1 MNSIPLGIMASGHK
15 FDDTITYTVGSVN
28 TNASSSDIA
37 AQTVTLPSNADNS
50 DSAPIIVVGVK
61 TNRDDSSAET
71 ATFVNQSNFTRTD
84 YKDTPLTSNDA
95 GRVGIFIGNN
105 GRGVSNATTFTVD
118 TTDEGFA
125 QTLTSFFIKATGA
138 STISLVHLRVKNGEF
153 TFIQAEGDDGAGGTH
168 TVVSGEI
175 QVGDVVVLVDYAFN
189 NTSTALPTKV
199 IPSGFTE
206 ISDAPFD
213 ASNEFRTVCSFKVM
227 TTDDIDADGTT
238 LQGMNAE
245 SETKWL
251 YVFRGA

>member
-1 MNSIPLGIMASGHK
+1 MNGIPLGIMASGHK

-28 TNASSSDIA
+28 TNADSGDIA

-50 DSAPIIVVGVK
+50 DTNPIVVIGVK

-84 YKDTPLTSNDA
+84 YKTGTSSNDA
-95 GRVGIFIGNN
+95 GRVGVFIGNN

-125 QTLTSFFIKATGA
+125 QTLTSFFVKATGA
-138 STISLVHLRVKNGEF
+138 STISLVNLRVVNFHNIELRP
-153 TFIQAEGDDGAGGTH
+153 QGDDGSSKGGT
-168 TVVSGEI
+168 VVAGTI
-175 QVGDVVVLVDYAFN
+175 NVGDVMVLVTYAFN
-189 NTSTALPTKV
+189 NTSEDLPTKV

-213 ASNEFRTVCSFKVM
+213 ANNEFRVVCSFKTHESSDYGRTISTM
-227 TTDDIDADGTT
+227 
-238 LQGMNAE
+238 QGE
-245 SETKWL
+245 SETNWL
-251 YVFRGA
+251 YIFRGA

>member
-1 MNSIPLGIMASGHK
+1 MNGIPLGIMASGHK
-15 FDDTITYTVGSVN
+15 FDDSVTYTVGSVN
-28 TNASSSDIA
+28 TNAEQGDIA

-50 DSAPIIVVGVK
+50 DDNPIIVVGVK
-61 TNRDDSSAET
+61 TNRDDTSAED

-84 YKDTPLTSNDA
+84 YKTGQSSNDA
-95 GRVGIFIGNN
+95 GRVGIFIGND

-138 STISLVHLRVKNGEF
+138 STFSLRLLKAKNSVTF
-153 TFIQAEGDDGAGGTH
+153 TIPADGADGSADSD
-168 TVVSGEI
+168 TVVAGTTSA
-175 QVGDVVVLVDYAFN
+175 GDVILLVDYAFN
-189 NTSTALPTKV
+189 NTSNDLPTKV

-213 ASNEFRTVCSFKVM
+213 AGNEFRVVCSFKTM
-227 TTDDIDADGTT
+227 TADDQGTT
-238 LQGMNAE
+238 FTGMNAE
-245 SETKWL
+245 SDTKWI